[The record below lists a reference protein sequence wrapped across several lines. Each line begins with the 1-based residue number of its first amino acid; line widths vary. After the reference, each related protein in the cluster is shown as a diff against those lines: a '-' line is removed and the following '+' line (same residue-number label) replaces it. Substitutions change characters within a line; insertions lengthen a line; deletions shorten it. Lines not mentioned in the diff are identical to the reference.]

1 MFEKPQC
8 RLCIITCSPLHN
20 NGMEAAQRILDKFST
35 PDNVVTHELKC
46 GKTSGVLIVQP
57 DLSDAATA
65 RATIFALENTA
76 KNLDT
81 LEEFSRYALLEYEVN
96 ISSDADDCVNKLLNG
111 DMLLCI
117 EGDDRYA
124 VINARKYTTRGITE
138 PPTETV
144 MRGPREGFIEDL
156 KTNLSLLERRLK
168 TPDLAIERMEIGRKS
183 KTSVA
188 LCYIDSVA
196 DKKVIKNV
204 KKRLEKIDIDGI
216 VDSHYLVPYIEE
228 KPLSLFNQTGLSEK
242 PDIVAAKLLE
252 GRVAIFVD
260 GSPMV
265 VTVPFVMVEE
275 FQSGEDY
282 YQRSTYGTFVRLL
295 RYLGLI
301 LALLLPGVYV
311 ALQNF
316 HYQLIPVRFMIT
328 LMTAIKGLPLS
339 PLAETLFVLLL
350 FEIIREASVR
360 MPRAVGMAMSIVGA
374 LVLGETAVNAGL
386 ISSPAV
392 MVIALSSIALFT
404 VPTLLGAMSILRVIF
419 TLVGGLCGLFG
430 LILAVLFTLHY
441 ICSLNAY
448 DAPYLAPF
456 APLVYSDFKDAIER
470 SPFPEMKKRPRS
482 IPNSNPTRQS

>member
-1 MFEKPQC
+1 MLFHADYL
-8 RLCIITCSPLHN
+8 RIITYVFSHN
-20 NGMEAAQRILDKFST
+20 KIMKEVQRILDKFST
-35 PDNVVTHELKC
+35 PDNVVAHECKC
-46 GKTSGVLIVQP
+46 GKKSGALIVHP
-57 DLSDAATA
+57 DLSDAVTA
-65 RATIFALENTA
+65 RAVIFALEHCA
-76 KNLDT
+76 EKLSK
-81 LEEFSRYALLEYEVN
+81 LEDFSRYALLEYDVK
-96 ISSDADDCVNKLLNG
+96 ISSDIDDCVNKLLNG

-117 EGDDRYA
+117 EGETRYA
-124 VINARKYTTRGITE
+124 VINARCYNTRSVTE

-144 MRGPREGFIEDL
+144 MRGPREGFIEDI

-168 TPDLAIERMEIGRKS
+168 TPDLAIERLEIGRRS

-188 LCYIDSVA
+188 LCYLSSVA
-196 DKKVIKNV
+196 DKKVIANI

-216 VDSHYLVPYIEE
+216 VDSHYLVPYIDE
-228 KPLSLFNQTGLSEK
+228 KPLSLFNQAGLSEK

-260 GSPMV
+260 GSPMAI
-265 VTVPFVMVEE
+265 TVPFVLVEE

-295 RYLGLI
+295 RYTGLI
-301 LALLLPGVYV
+301 LALLLPGLYV

-316 HYQLIPVRFMIT
+316 HYALIPVRFMIT

-339 PLAETLFVLLL
+339 PLAETVFVILL

-374 LVLGETAVNAGL
+374 LVLGETAVNAGI

-392 MVIALSSIALFT
+392 MVTALSSIALFT
-404 VPTLLGAMSILRVIF
+404 VPSMIGAMSVLRIAF
-419 TLVGGLCGLFG
+419 TVMGGLCGLFG

-470 SPFPEMKKRPRS
+470 GPIPAMKKRPRS
-482 IPNSNPTRQS
+482 IPNSNPTRQA

>member
-1 MFEKPQC
+1 
-8 RLCIITCSPLHN
+8 
-20 NGMEAAQRILDKFST
+20 MEEAQKILDKFAT
-35 PDNVVTHELKC
+35 PDNVVTHEFKC
-46 GKTSGVLIVQP
+46 GKKSGALIVHP
-57 DLSDAATA
+57 DLSDAAAT
-65 RATIFALENTA
+65 RAVIFALENCAA
-76 KNLDT
+76 KLGK
-81 LEEFSRYALLEYEVN
+81 LEDFSRYALPEYDVK
-96 ISSDADDCVNKLLNG
+96 ILSDVDDCINKLLNG
-111 DMLLCI
+111 DMLLAVQG
-117 EGDDRYA
+117 EDRYA
-124 VINARKYTTRGITE
+124 VVNVRCYTTRSVTE
-138 PPTETV
+138 PPAETV

-183 KTSVA
+183 QTAVA
-188 LCYIDSVA
+188 LCYISSVA
-196 DKKVIKNV
+196 DEKVIKNV

-216 VDSHYLVPYIEE
+216 VDSHYLAPYIEE
-228 KPLSLFNQTGLSEK
+228 NPMSLFNQTGLSEK

-265 VTVPFVMVEE
+265 ITVPFVLVEE

-282 YQRSTYGTFVRLL
+282 YQRSTYGTFIRLL
-295 RYLGLI
+295 RYMGLI
-301 LALLLPGVYV
+301 LALLLPGMYV

-316 HYQLIPVRFMIT
+316 HYALIPVRFMIT

-339 PLAETLFVLLL
+339 PLAETVFVILL

-374 LVLGETAVNAGL
+374 LVLGETAVNAGI

-392 MVIALSSIALFT
+392 MVTALSSIALFT
-404 VPTLLGAMSILRVIF
+404 VPSIIGAMSVLRILY
-419 TLVGGLCGLFG
+419 TLMGGLCGMFG
-430 LILAVLFTLHY
+430 LILAALFTLHY

-456 APLVYSDFKDAIER
+456 TPLVYSDFKDAIER
-470 SPFPEMKKRPRS
+470 GPFPSMKQRPKS
-482 IPNSNPTRQS
+482 IPNSNPTRQA

>member
-1 MFEKPQC
+1 
-8 RLCIITCSPLHN
+8 
-20 NGMEAAQRILDKFST
+20 MEAAQRILDKFAT
-35 PDNVVTHELKC
+35 PDNVVVHECKC
-46 GKTSGVLIVQP
+46 GKTAGALIVQP

-65 RATIFALENTA
+65 RAVVFALENTA
-76 KNLDT
+76 KSLDT
-81 LEEFSRYALLEYEVN
+81 LEEFSRYALLEYDVT
-96 ISSDADDCVNKLLNG
+96 ISSDVDDCVNKLLNG

-117 EGDDRYA
+117 DGESSYA

-183 KTSVA
+183 KTAIA
-188 LCYIDSVA
+188 LCYLSSVA
-196 DKKVIKNV
+196 DEKVVSNV
-204 KKRLEKIDIDGI
+204 KKRLKKIDIDGI

-242 PDIVAAKLLE
+242 PDIVTAKLLE

-265 VTVPFVMVEE
+265 ITVPFVVIEE

-282 YQRSTYGTFVRLL
+282 YQRTTYGTFVRLL

-301 LALLLPGVYV
+301 LALLLPAVYV
-311 ALQNF
+311 ALQNY
-316 HYQLIPVRFMIT
+316 HYTLIPVRFMVT
-328 LMTAIKGLPLS
+328 LMAAIKGIPLS
-339 PLAETLFVLLL
+339 PLAETMFVLLL

-374 LVLGETAVNAGL
+374 LVLGETAVSAGL

-404 VPTLLGAMSILRVIF
+404 VPSMIGSMSVLRILYTLI
-419 TLVGGLCGLFG
+419 GGLCGLFG

-441 ICSLNAY
+441 VCSLNAY

-456 APLVYSDFKDAIER
+456 SPLVYSDFKDAIER
-470 SPFPEMKKRPRS
+470 GPFPTMKKRPKS
-482 IPNSNPTRQS
+482 IPNINPTRQS

>member
-1 MFEKPQC
+1 MRRVSQ
-8 RLCIITCSPLHN
+8 N
-20 NGMEAAQRILDKFST
+20 NGMKAVQRILDNFVT
-35 PDNVVTHELKC
+35 PDNVVTHEFKC
-46 GKTSGVLIVQP
+46 GKVSGALVVQP
-57 DLSDAATA
+57 DLSDTATA
-65 RATIFALENTA
+65 RAVIFALENTA
-76 KNLDT
+76 KNLRT
-81 LEEFSRYALLEYEVN
+81 LEEFMRYALLEYDVT
-96 ISSDADDCVNKLLNG
+96 ISSDVSDCINKLLNG

-117 EGDDRYA
+117 DGEERYA

-168 TPDLAIERMEIGRKS
+168 TPDLAIERLEIGRKT

-188 LCYIDSVA
+188 LCYICSIA
-196 DKKVIKNV
+196 DERVIKNV
-204 KKRLEKIDIDGI
+204 KKRLNKIDIDGI

-265 VTVPFVMVEE
+265 VTVPFVAVEE

-295 RYLGLI
+295 RYSALI
-301 LALLLPGVYV
+301 LALLLPGMYV

-316 HYQLIPVRFMIT
+316 HYALIPVRFMIT
-328 LMTAIKGLPLS
+328 LITAIKGLPLS
-339 PLAETLFVLLL
+339 PLAETIFVLLL

-374 LVLGETAVNAGL
+374 LVLGETAVNAGI

-392 MVIALSSIALFT
+392 MVTALSSIALFT
-404 VPTLLGAMSILRVIF
+404 VPTMIGAMSVLRLIF
-419 TLVGGLCGLFG
+419 TLVGGLCGFFG

-441 ICSLNAY
+441 VCSLNAY

-456 APLVYSDFKDAIER
+456 APIVYSDFKDAIER
-470 SPFPEMKKRPRS
+470 RPFPQMKKRPKS
-482 IPNSNPTRQS
+482 IPNNNATRQA